1 MSELIEIQLDEL
13 LSLVKDERTR
23 SEAFSELASRYKP
36 LISKKVLSLVG
47 DGADSSEATQE
58 AHLALLSAALTYDTE
73 RSSEVTFGLYASVCI
88 VNMLRSYL
96 RSRRRLGERSGSIQS
111 DKLYV
116 SQDVEGFL
124 SRKELCE
131 RVMRIAGEVLSEL
144 ELSVF
149 KLQLEGYPTREIAAK
164 LMRSAK
170 SIDNA
175 KNRISARLR
184 GNSEICRILSDAF

>member
-1 MSELIEIQLDEL
+1 MGELKEIQLDKL
-13 LSLVKDERTR
+13 LSMVRDEQSR

-47 DGADSSEATQE
+47 DGADSLEATQE
-58 AHLALLSAALTYDTE
+58 AHLALLSAALTYDGE
-73 RSSEVTFGLYASVCI
+73 RCEGVTFGLYASVCI

-96 RSRRRLGERSGSIQS
+96 RTRRRVSERSETVES

-116 SQDVEGFL
+116 RQDVEGFL

-131 RVMRIAGEVLSEL
+131 RVMRIASGVLSAF

-149 KLQLEGYPTREIAAK
+149 KLQLEGYPTREIAAR
-164 LMRSAK
+164 LDRTAK

-184 GNSEICRILSDAF
+184 GNSEICRILSDEF